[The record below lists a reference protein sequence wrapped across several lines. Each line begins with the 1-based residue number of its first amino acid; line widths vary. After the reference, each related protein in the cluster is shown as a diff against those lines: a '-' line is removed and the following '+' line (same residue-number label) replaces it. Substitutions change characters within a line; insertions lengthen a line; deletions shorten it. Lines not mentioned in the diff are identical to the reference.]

1 MLRNNHGQIFTII
14 EIVVVVAIILILANV
29 MLKGYVGGGK
39 DNNNPVNTP
48 KGRAQSVDCMNN
60 LRQIRMAIDMYH
72 QTGEQQQKPTS
83 LADLAS
89 SGISGHVAQ
98 CPISLTGYSYDSSTG
113 RVWCTTPGH
122 EKY

>member
-1 MLRNNHGQIFTII
+1 MLRNNRGSMFTII
-14 EIVVVVAIILILANV
+14 EIVVVIGIILILANV

-39 DNNNPVNTP
+39 DNNPVNTP

-60 LRQIRMAIDMYH
+60 LRQIRMAIDMYQ
-72 QTGEQQQKPTS
+72 QTGDQQQKPTS

-89 SGISGHVAQ
+89 SGIRGSVSK
-98 CPISLTGYSYDSSTG
+98 CPISLTEYSYDPVAG